1 MTNKFAGMLG
11 LAARAGR
18 ISTGEFSAEK
28 SIKSGKARLCI
39 LAEDASD
46 NTKKHFRDMCSYRK
60 IPCVTV
66 MVGKT
71 ELGHMVGRKDRTSVT
86 VDDTGF
92 AESLGKIIEGGTAH
106 E

>member
-1 MTNKFAGMLG
+1 MTSKFAGMLG

-28 SIKSGKARLCI
+28 SIKSGKAKLCI
-39 LAEDASD
+39 LASDASE
-46 NTKKHFRDMCSYRK
+46 NTRKHFRDMCGYRR

-66 MVGKT
+66 DVNKT
-71 ELGHMVGRKDRTSVT
+71 ELGHMAGRGDRTSVT

-92 AESLGKIIEGGTAH
+92 AESLGIIIEGGTAH

>member
-11 LAARAGR
+11 LAAKAGR
-18 ISTGEFSAEK
+18 VSSGEFSSEK
-28 SIKSGKARLCI
+28 SIKSGKAKLCI
-39 LAEDASD
+39 LAADASD
-46 NTKKHFRDMCSYRK
+46 NTRKHFNDMCSYRG
-60 IPCVTV
+60 ITCVTADYD
-66 MVGKT
+66 KS

-92 AESLGKIIEGGTAH
+92 AESLLKIIGGGTAH